1 MKTFTS
7 FLLLVFCLSVSA
19 QENIPDYLIKKGYG
33 DKNTWA
39 IIIANED
46 YQSYSEE
53 YTENEELAI
62 YQAERFQQM
71 LVKRAGV
78 PRENIIFYPDATNT
92 HIKLAIAKLQKT
104 LSSNSKLIF
113 YYRGKTFQN
122 NSKGELFLVPID
134 SDGEETF
141 FMFGLEDLQKRLG
154 SLEITSVDIFI
165 DALTDNTSST
175 LCILNDGF
183 VKVSEGIA
191 KYKNLVT
198 YEVNP
203 PVEKA
208 DIVQPSV
215 NVITNKPEIEVSTP
229 GIAGSQTYE
238 STVLISGNIE
248 SECPI
253 EIVAVSGEEASYR
266 EDGSYT
272 ARVNLSEG
280 ENNISVEVRN
290 CAGWSRINI
299 IITKLS
305 TTPEPVNDKPEFDPN
320 QIGES
325 SLLKQTG
332 KNIALLIGINKY
344 KDGIMPDLFY
354 PLRDAASIREV
365 LISHYAFD
373 TANVIFLKNPEK
385 KTIIGTLDS
394 LSKVL
399 KPEDSFLLFYAGHGS
414 WDEKSRMGYWL
425 PSDAAARIIDN
436 WIMNSIIT
444 GFMSVIPAKHVLVIA
459 DACFG
464 GSIFRTRAIIPKE
477 EKTITDLYGK
487 SSRKAMTSGDMT
499 EVPDESI
506 FLKYFLQKLEENS
519 ENYISSE
526 KLFSKVKPQ
535 VENIIDL
542 IPQFGIIKNS
552 GDEGGDYI
560 FFKTKE

>member
-7 FLLLVFCLSVSA
+7 FLLLVFCLSISA
-19 QENIPDYLIKKGYG
+19 QENISDYLIKKGYG

-46 YQSYSEE
+46 YQSYSEG
-53 YTENEELAI
+53 YTENVELAI

-71 LVKRAGV
+71 LIKQAGV

-92 HIKLAIAKLQKT
+92 HIKLAIAKLQKI

-113 YYRGKTFQN
+113 YFRGKTF
-122 NSKGELFLVPID
+122 NSDARGELFLVPVD

-141 FMFGLEDLQKRLG
+141 FMFGLEDLRKRLG
-154 SLEITSVDIFI
+154 NLKIASVDIFI
-165 DALTDNTSST
+165 DALPDKSSGT
-175 LCILNDGF
+175 LCILDNGF
-183 VKVSEGIA
+183 VKSEGTS
-191 KYKNLVT
+191 KYKNQFT
-198 YEVNP
+198 YVVNP
-203 PVEKA
+203 PVTKSDFVQLPVNAITQKA
-208 DIVQPSV
+208 
-215 NVITNKPEIEVSTP
+215 EIKVSTP
-229 GIAGSQTYE
+229 DIKASQTYE
-238 STVLISGNIE
+238 STVLISGYIE
-248 SECPI
+248 SVCPI
-253 EIVAVSGEEASYR
+253 EVVAVSGEEASYR
-266 EDGSYT
+266 EDGTYT
-272 ARVNLSEG
+272 ARVNLSNG
-280 ENNISVEVRN
+280 ENNISVEVR
-290 CAGWSRINI
+290 SRINI

-305 TTPEPVNDKPEFDPN
+305 EPSESVSDKPEFDPN

-325 SLLKQTG
+325 SLLKQAG
-332 KNIALLIGINKY
+332 KNIALLIGISKY

-365 LISHYAFD
+365 LISHYAFEP
-373 TANVIFLKNPEK
+373 ANVIFLRNPEK
-385 KTIIGTLDS
+385 ITIIGTLDS

-399 KPEDSFLLFYAGHGS
+399 KPEDSFLMFYAGHGS

-444 GFMSVIPAKHVLVIA
+444 GFMSVIPAKHILVIA

-464 GSIFRTRAIIPKE
+464 GSIFRTRAFMPEE

-526 KLFSKVKPQ
+526 KLFFEVKPQ
-535 VENIIDL
+535 VESIIDL

-560 FFKTKE
+560 FFRKEE